1 MIKVPNLKTAVELG
15 VTLSKSLRSYTFP
28 NAPSY
33 MEDVYLP
40 YRIWSFT
47 VDGYDVA
54 VHLTDFEVDE
64 NNARNLQ
71 IYSTNLVTLPFYLV
85 FKIAAAFLGIKN
97 MVFFYFVRDG
107 KQVFCWTTL
116 TDKDGNSIEYSKSE
130 VKIEY
135 FNGYEY
141 ASLID

>member
-1 MIKVPNLKTAVELG
+1 MRVKDLKTAVELG
-15 VTLSKSLRSYTFP
+15 SIFSKSLMPYTFP
-28 NAPSY
+28 KAPSH

-40 YRIWSFT
+40 YRVWDFA

-54 VHLTDFEVDE
+54 VHLTDFEVDG
-64 NNARNLQ
+64 NTARNLQ
-71 IYSTNLVTLPFYLV
+71 IYSPDLVTLPFYLV
-85 FKIAAAFLGIKN
+85 FKIAASYLGVQN

-116 TDKDGNSIEYSKSE
+116 KDKDGNSIEYSKHE

-135 FNGYEY
+135 YNGYEY

>member
-1 MIKVPNLKTAVELG
+1 MIKVADLSTAVELG
-15 VTLSKSLRSYTFP
+15 VTLSKSLRPYTFP

-33 MEDVYLP
+33 MEVVYLP
-40 YRIWSFT
+40 YRIWTFP
-47 VDGYDVA
+47 VDGSDIA

-64 NNARNLQ
+64 NYARNLQ
-71 IYSTNLVTLPFYLV
+71 IYSTNLITLPFYIV
-85 FKIAAAFLGIKN
+85 FKVAAAYLGLKN

-107 KQVFCWTTL
+107 RQIFCWTTL
-116 TDKDGNSIEYSKSE
+116 TDKDGNTVEYSKSE

-135 FNGYEY
+135 YMGHEY